1 MAPLNVLDKGS
12 IVRTNTGQDAV
23 VVERTDFPGWELYNV
38 LILDTGA
45 TERFNGFQLELVD
58 TLDMPLEIDIPEPAA
73 PVMPPPATPLD
84 ATASTG
90 RSSKSSG
97 RFAVIESD
105 SDLDQLADSRLS
117 KATKRQNEWAVRVFR
132 GKND

>member
-1 MAPLNVLDKGS
+1 M
-12 IVRTNTGQDAV
+12 
-23 VVERTDFPGWELYNV
+23 VERTDFPGWELYNV